1 MKNGRKCWETVKND
15 EERWRTMKNG
25 GKLQKLWKTMKSG
38 KKTTKINENNEMM
51 KYSEKQNNKI
61 DEKVQKND
69 EQLQCITTIFNIT
82 VSVVPH
88 PNPHHHQIDIHNPY

>member
-1 MKNGRKCWETVKND
+1 MKNG
-15 EERWRTMKNG
+15 EERWKMVENCKNYE
-25 GKLQKLWKTMKSG
+25 KQWKAAKKQRKTMKTA
-38 KKTTKINENNEMM
+38 KNNEMM